1 MGVDA
6 KAKVEAEEVEGEVPL
21 RNFDGM
27 VQRDME
33 VELDWQVDVEVKQ
46 DLEAAK
52 EVLVEAEVK
61 VKADSR
67 FPVTLVLETTSYLH
81 TLLQC
86 YMVS

>member
-1 MGVDA
+1 M
-6 KAKVEAEEVEGEVPL
+6 EGEVPL

-52 EVLVEAEVK
+52 EVMVEAEVK

-67 FPVTLVLETTSYLH
+67 SPVTLVLETTSYLH

-86 YMVS
+86 YTVS